1 MKHTYFPPQTHSNTL
16 RWIYWQVQ
24 GKGKYKRGG
33 SNRGG
38 QQQGG
43 ATQLTHFPLTS
54 VNAWGACLKWE
65 LWCPPHPASHPSA
78 FKVEQVCES
87 AIEITWRMWKRWEKW
102 GIPLLPWGRRWGVY
116 LEFINRLKTFDCWVT
131 TIAEL
136 NTLLTYCQIFDL
148 KAFWA
153 ALTNLLGD
161 WTRFRR
167 LCPRFEIWSWGDGD
181 LYLGERLPWKRAQI
195 LIEQGA
201 FVFWG
206 YLG

>member
-1 MKHTYFPPQTHSNTL
+1 ML
-16 RWIYWQVQ
+16 AGAR
-24 GKGKYKRGG
+24 KGEVYKRGG

-38 QQQGG
+38 GQQGS

-87 AIEITWRMWKRWEKW
+87 GNKIMCRISRKYEHGWTGIFFFCHGLGPFGVDLQKLLLAEPLTKFTTVFKVENLSALNEKY
-102 GIPLLPWGRRWGVY
+102 LPIKHVW
-116 LEFINRLKTFDCWVT
+116 
-131 TIAEL
+131 IAQ
-136 NTLLTYCQIFDL
+136 TD
-148 KAFWA
+148 
-153 ALTNLLGD
+153 LLGD

-167 LCPRFEIWSWGDGD
+167 LCPRFEIGSWGDGD
-181 LYLGERLPWKRAQI
+181 LYLGDRLPWKRAQMI
-195 LIEQGA
+195 IEQGA

>member
-1 MKHTYFPPQTHSNTL
+1 MFVGFVTNIRYGNILIIPMYLVNTFLFLELNMCVRVDGQGRSILVFDESHIFPSTYTL
-16 RWIYWQVQ
+16 QYFEVNILAGAR
-24 GKGKYKRGG
+24 KGEVYKRGG

-38 QQQGG
+38 QQGS

-102 GIPLLPWGRRWGVY
+102 GVPLLPCGRRWGVY

-136 NTLLTYCQIFDL
+136 NTLFTV
-148 KAFWA
+148 K
-153 ALTNLLGD
+153 
-161 WTRFRR
+161 
-167 LCPRFEIWSWGDGD
+167 
-181 LYLGERLPWKRAQI
+181 K
-195 LIEQGA
+195 
-201 FVFWG
+201 
-206 YLG
+206 